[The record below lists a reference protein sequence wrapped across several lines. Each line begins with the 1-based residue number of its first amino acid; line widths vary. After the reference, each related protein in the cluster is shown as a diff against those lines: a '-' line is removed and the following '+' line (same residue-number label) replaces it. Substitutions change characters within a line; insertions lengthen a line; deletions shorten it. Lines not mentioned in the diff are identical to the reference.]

1 MFTEVKQTS
10 KPLPQ
15 LVSEEIEKLIV
26 LGEFKPGDRLP
37 SEYELAQR
45 LGVGR
50 STVREATKALVS
62 RNILEVHRG
71 NGTFVCEQTGLV
83 QDPLGLRF
91 QPDKK
96 RLGLDLCEVRLMIEP
111 EIAALAAQKATEEEI
126 ARMQALCD
134 AIEEK
139 VRRNENYGALDQ
151 QLHTL
156 WAACTRNAIMPNLV
170 PILSQAIPL
179 FIDIT
184 KRALQMQSLCT
195 HQAVVDAIRA
205 RDSEAARQAMRVHL
219 EDNRRSIEA
228 LPDDDSSALTRVKKR
243 PVSVRLYTY
252 RDRLCFF
259 WRFWAMYRSAEEQGR
274 SPARFCGAFHR
285 GKASVEACR
294 TAARFVCFFQK
305 RPLNVFVQSDKK

>member
-10 KPLPQ
+10 KLLPE
-15 LVSEEIEKLIV
+15 LISEEIEKMV
-26 LGEFKPGDRLP
+26 VRQEFKPGDRLP
-37 SEYELAQR
+37 SENELAQR

-50 STVREATKALVS
+50 STVREAIKALVS

-71 NGTFVCEQTGLV
+71 SGTFVCEQTGLV

-126 ARMQALCD
+126 LQMQELCE

-139 VRRNENYGALDQ
+139 VRRNENYGQLDQ

-156 WAACTRNAIMPNLV
+156 WAECSRNSIMPNLV
-170 PILSQAIPL
+170 PIFNQAIPL

-184 KRALQMQSLCT
+184 RRTLQIQSLQT
-195 HQAVVDAIRA
+195 HQAVVAAIRA
-205 RDSEAARQAMRVHL
+205 RDPEAARRAMHAHL
-219 EDNRRSIEA
+219 EDNRRIIEA
-228 LPDDDSSALTRVKKR
+228 LPEAL
-243 PVSVRLYTY
+243 L
-252 RDRLCFF
+252 F
-259 WRFWAMYRSAEEQGR
+259 
-274 SPARFCGAFHR
+274 SPAPAPALGQN
-285 GKASVEACR
+285 VE
-294 TAARFVCFFQK
+294 
-305 RPLNVFVQSDKK
+305 

>member
-228 LPDDDSSALTRVKKR
+228 L
-243 PVSVRLYTY
+243 SVRLYTY

-294 TAARFVCFFQK
+294 TATRFVCFFQK

>member
-139 VRRNENYGALDQ
+139 VRRNENYALGGVYAQRD
-151 QLHTL
+151 HAKFGPHSEPGYSSFYRYHEAC
-156 WAACTRNAIMPNLV
+156 AA
-170 PILSQAIPL
+170 
-179 FIDIT
+179 D
-184 KRALQMQSLCT
+184 
-195 HQAVVDAIRA
+195 AVAAHSSGCCGCHSRA
-205 RDSEAARQAMRVHL
+205 RLRSCPAGDARASGRQ
-219 EDNRRSIEA
+219 
-228 LPDDDSSALTRVKKR
+228 SAK
-243 PVSVRLYTY
+243 
-252 RDRLCFF
+252 
-259 WRFWAMYRSAEEQGR
+259 
-274 SPARFCGAFHR
+274 HR
-285 GKASVEACR
+285 G
-294 TAARFVCFFQK
+294 AAG
-305 RPLNVFVQSDKK
+305 

>member
-96 RLGLDLCEVRLMIEP
+96 RLGLDHRVIIHGILHLCGINDKGPGER
-111 EIAALAAQKATEEEI
+111 EIMEAAENKALA
-126 ARMQALCD
+126 M
-134 AIEEK
+134 
-139 VRRNENYGALDQ
+139 
-151 QLHTL
+151 
-156 WAACTRNAIMPNLV
+156 
-170 PILSQAIPL
+170 
-179 FIDIT
+179 
-184 KRALQMQSLCT
+184 
-195 HQAVVDAIRA
+195 
-205 RDSEAARQAMRVHL
+205 RQV
-219 EDNRRSIEA
+219 
-228 LPDDDSSALTRVKKR
+228 
-243 PVSVRLYTY
+243 
-252 RDRLCFF
+252 
-259 WRFWAMYRSAEEQGR
+259 
-274 SPARFCGAFHR
+274 
-285 GKASVEACR
+285 
-294 TAARFVCFFQK
+294 
-305 RPLNVFVQSDKK
+305 

>member
-111 EIAALAAQKATEEEI
+111 AIAALAAQKATEEEI

-184 KRALQMQSLCT
+184 KRALQMQSLRT

-228 LPDDDSSALTRVKKR
+228 LPDDDS
-243 PVSVRLYTY
+243 
-252 RDRLCFF
+252 
-259 WRFWAMYRSAEEQGR
+259 
-274 SPARFCGAFHR
+274 
-285 GKASVEACR
+285 
-294 TAARFVCFFQK
+294 
-305 RPLNVFVQSDKK
+305 

>member
-96 RLGLDLCEVRLMIEP
+96 RLGLDLGGVYAQRDHAKFGPHSEP
-111 EIAALAAQKATEEEI
+111 GYSSFYRYHEACAA
-126 ARMQALCD
+126 D
-134 AIEEK
+134 A
-139 VRRNENYGALDQ
+139 V
-151 QLHTL
+151 
-156 WAACTRNAIMPNLV
+156 
-170 PILSQAIPL
+170 
-179 FIDIT
+179 
-184 KRALQMQSLCT
+184 
-195 HQAVVDAIRA
+195 AVHSSGCCGCHSRA
-205 RDSEAARQAMRVHL
+205 RLRSCPAGDARASGRQ
-219 EDNRRSIEA
+219 
-228 LPDDDSSALTRVKKR
+228 SAK
-243 PVSVRLYTY
+243 
-252 RDRLCFF
+252 
-259 WRFWAMYRSAEEQGR
+259 
-274 SPARFCGAFHR
+274 HR
-285 GKASVEACR
+285 G
-294 TAARFVCFFQK
+294 AAG
-305 RPLNVFVQSDKK
+305 

>member
-96 RLGLDLCEVRLMIEP
+96 RLGLCARC
-111 EIAALAAQKATEEEI
+111 AL
-126 ARMQALCD
+126 
-134 AIEEK
+134 
-139 VRRNENYGALDQ
+139 
-151 QLHTL
+151 
-156 WAACTRNAIMPNLV
+156 
-170 PILSQAIPL
+170 
-179 FIDIT
+179 
-184 KRALQMQSLCT
+184 
-195 HQAVVDAIRA
+195 
-205 RDSEAARQAMRVHL
+205 
-219 EDNRRSIEA
+219 
-228 LPDDDSSALTRVKKR
+228 
-243 PVSVRLYTY
+243 
-252 RDRLCFF
+252 
-259 WRFWAMYRSAEEQGR
+259 
-274 SPARFCGAFHR
+274 
-285 GKASVEACR
+285 
-294 TAARFVCFFQK
+294 
-305 RPLNVFVQSDKK
+305 

>member
-179 FIDIT
+179 FIEACAAD
-184 KRALQMQSLCT
+184 
-195 HQAVVDAIRA
+195 AVAVHSSGCCGCHSRA
-205 RDSEAARQAMRVHL
+205 RLRSCPAGDARASGRQ
-219 EDNRRSIEA
+219 
-228 LPDDDSSALTRVKKR
+228 SAK
-243 PVSVRLYTY
+243 
-252 RDRLCFF
+252 
-259 WRFWAMYRSAEEQGR
+259 
-274 SPARFCGAFHR
+274 HR
-285 GKASVEACR
+285 G
-294 TAARFVCFFQK
+294 AAG
-305 RPLNVFVQSDKK
+305 

>member
-228 LPDDDSSALTRVKKR
+228 LPDDDS
-243 PVSVRLYTY
+243 
-252 RDRLCFF
+252 CFF

>member
-1 MFTEVKQTS
+1 M
-10 KPLPQ
+10 
-15 LVSEEIEKLIV
+15 
-26 LGEFKPGDRLP
+26 
-37 SEYELAQR
+37 
-45 LGVGR
+45 GR

-91 QPDKK
+91 SRTKSGWASIQ
-96 RLGLDLCEVRLMIEP
+96 RVRLMIEP

-126 ARMQALCD
+126 ARMRALCD

-151 QLHTL
+151 PAYAL
-156 WAACTRNAIMPNLV
+156 AACTRNAIMPNLV

-228 LPDDDSSALTRVKKR
+228 LPDDDS
-243 PVSVRLYTY
+243 
-252 RDRLCFF
+252 
-259 WRFWAMYRSAEEQGR
+259 
-274 SPARFCGAFHR
+274 
-285 GKASVEACR
+285 
-294 TAARFVCFFQK
+294 
-305 RPLNVFVQSDKK
+305 

>member
-83 QDPLGLRF
+83 QDPLGCVFSRTKAAG
-91 QPDKK
+91 P
-96 RLGLDLCEVRLMIEP
+96 RSVRGAP
-111 EIAALAAQKATEEEI
+111 YDRARDRCAGRTKATEEEI

-184 KRALQMQSLCT
+184 KRALQMQS
-195 HQAVVDAIRA
+195 AVHSSGCCGCHSRA
-205 RDSEAARQAMRVHL
+205 RLRSCPAGDARASGRQ
-219 EDNRRSIEA
+219 
-228 LPDDDSSALTRVKKR
+228 SAK
-243 PVSVRLYTY
+243 
-252 RDRLCFF
+252 
-259 WRFWAMYRSAEEQGR
+259 
-274 SPARFCGAFHR
+274 HR
-285 GKASVEACR
+285 G
-294 TAARFVCFFQK
+294 AAG
-305 RPLNVFVQSDKK
+305 

>member
-62 RNILEVHRG
+62 RKILEVHRG

-184 KRALQMQSLCT
+184 KRALQMQSLRT

-228 LPDDDSSALTRVKKR
+228 LPDDDS
-243 PVSVRLYTY
+243 
-252 RDRLCFF
+252 
-259 WRFWAMYRSAEEQGR
+259 
-274 SPARFCGAFHR
+274 
-285 GKASVEACR
+285 
-294 TAARFVCFFQK
+294 
-305 RPLNVFVQSDKK
+305 

>member
-111 EIAALAAQKATEEEI
+111 EIAALAAQKATEEELLECRRCATPLRKRCAEMKI
-126 ARMQALCD
+126 MERWISSC
-134 AIEEK
+134 IRFGRR
-139 VRRNENYGALDQ
+139 VRA
-151 QLHTL
+151 
-156 WAACTRNAIMPNLV
+156 TRSCQI
-170 PILSQAIPL
+170 
-179 FIDIT
+179 
-184 KRALQMQSLCT
+184 
-195 HQAVVDAIRA
+195 
-205 RDSEAARQAMRVHL
+205 
-219 EDNRRSIEA
+219 
-228 LPDDDSSALTRVKKR
+228 
-243 PVSVRLYTY
+243 
-252 RDRLCFF
+252 
-259 WRFWAMYRSAEEQGR
+259 W
-274 SPARFCGAFHR
+274 SPF
-285 GKASVEACR
+285 
-294 TAARFVCFFQK
+294 
-305 RPLNVFVQSDKK
+305 

>member
-179 FIDIT
+179 LSISRSVRCRCSRCALIRLLWMPFA
-184 KRALQMQSLCT
+184 RATPKLP
-195 HQAVVDAIRA
+195 
-205 RDSEAARQAMRVHL
+205 RQAMRVHL

-228 LPDDDSSALTRVKKR
+228 LPDDDS
-243 PVSVRLYTY
+243 
-252 RDRLCFF
+252 
-259 WRFWAMYRSAEEQGR
+259 
-274 SPARFCGAFHR
+274 
-285 GKASVEACR
+285 
-294 TAARFVCFFQK
+294 
-305 RPLNVFVQSDKK
+305 

>member
-83 QDPLGLRF
+83 H
-91 QPDKK
+91 KK

-184 KRALQMQSLCT
+184 KRALQMQSLRT

-228 LPDDDSSALTRVKKR
+228 LPDDDS
-243 PVSVRLYTY
+243 
-252 RDRLCFF
+252 
-259 WRFWAMYRSAEEQGR
+259 
-274 SPARFCGAFHR
+274 
-285 GKASVEACR
+285 
-294 TAARFVCFFQK
+294 
-305 RPLNVFVQSDKK
+305 